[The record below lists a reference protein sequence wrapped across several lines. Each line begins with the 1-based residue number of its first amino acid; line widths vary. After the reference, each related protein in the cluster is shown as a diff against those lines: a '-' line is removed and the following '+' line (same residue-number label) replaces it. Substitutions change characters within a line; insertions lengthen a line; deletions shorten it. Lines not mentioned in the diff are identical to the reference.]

1 MSTAKC
7 KPAELL
13 RQKLIK
19 LSLEIEDRTTSID
32 LINKEIQKEDEA
44 YTLLESEQTDRSN
57 VELESIA
64 AQHKSER
71 EEVLQQIH
79 NSIAIKKEL
88 AGKVQSFV
96 DEKRQQEAEAAEAIN
111 SIRRANQSAISSALE
126 SFRGAETSRTDTFLA
141 QEANK
146 IKQQT
151 IKALE
156 PEVRRIMELHRDAI
170 GAMKRAEE
178 EEEQEIITS
187 TLNAIFQQMIESF
200 RRESKQEHDRHIA
213 EIQDAYNE
221 RSSALYDEHTIAVS
235 QLRHQISLS
244 KESQRN
250 QHNERL
256 RQLSDRNSS
265 EVLAARSEAEGRLSQ
280 LRRQHEQEVNAFK
293 AKSKEELQAISNDL
307 DQRKAEIEKDLHI
320 RMEQE
325 RSTRVQ
331 DAKSQLMHQR
341 DAKIEEMIR
350 TSETDLVRHERRVR
364 SETAKREKMARSEH
378 VREMERIR
386 GETRQHQEHLGSISN
401 DIKQL
406 QSRKVTLQKDLKSIE
421 DATETSRQLCKEI
434 QSNATEM
441 KTEWSEQQAAIKAEM
456 ESELK
461 RYGDR
466 NQRLNEQIAEV
477 TAQSKMNQTEHEER
491 MRSIADEHEKTLDEL
506 DAKARADLTALDERH
521 AEIAREL
528 EDMSTRVE
536 HQETMLLRYT
546 EDQKEDR
553 KEGKDAFDGND
564 TKEKVERTKKRGP
577 ARIRRVLKISARTTK
592 RDCTHSF

>member
-1 MSTAKC
+1 MSTTKC

-13 RQKLIK
+13 RQKLIN
-19 LSLEIEDRTTSID
+19 LSLEIEDRAKSID

-44 YTLLESEQTDRSN
+44 YTLLESEQTQRSN

-79 NSIAIKKEL
+79 NSIATKKEF

-96 DEKRQQEAEAAEAIN
+96 DDKRQKEAEAAEAIN
-111 SIRRANQSAISSALE
+111 SIRRANQSSISSALE

-141 QEANK
+141 EEANK

-170 GAMKRAEE
+170 GATKRAEE
-178 EEEQEIITS
+178 EEAQEITAA
-187 TLNAIFQQMIESF
+187 LNAICQQRIESF

-213 EIQDAYNE
+213 EMQDAYNE

-265 EVLAARSEAEGRLSQ
+265 ELLAARSEAEGRLSQ
-280 LRRQHEQEVNAFK
+280 LRRQHEQEVDAFK

-307 DQRKAEIEKDLHI
+307 DQRKADIQKDLRI
-320 RMEQE
+320 RMEQK

-331 DAKSQLMHQR
+331 VPKSQLMHQR
-341 DAKIEEMIR
+341 HANIEEMIR
-350 TSETDLVRHERRVR
+350 SSETDLVRHERRVR
-364 SETAKREKMARSEH
+364 NETDKREKMAKTEH

-401 DIKQL
+401 DIKEL
-406 QSRKVTLQKDLKSIE
+406 QSRKITLQKDLKSIE

-434 QSNATEM
+434 QSNVTEM
-441 KTEWSEQQAAIKAEM
+441 ETECSKQQTTIKAEM
-456 ESELK
+456 ETELK

-466 NQRLNEQIAEV
+466 IQLLNEQIAEV
-477 TAQSKMNQTEHEER
+477 TEQSKMDQTQHEER

-521 AEIAREL
+521 AEIAREV

-553 KEGKDAFDGND
+553 KEGEDAFDGND
-564 TKEKVERTKKRGP
+564 TKEKVERSKKRGP
-577 ARIRRVLKISARTTK
+577 ARIRRVLKNISRNNKA
-592 RDCTHSF
+592 

>member
-1 MSTAKC
+1 MTITKC

-32 LINKEIQKEDEA
+32 LIIKEIQKEDEA
-44 YTLLESEQTDRSN
+44 YNLLESEQTERSN
-57 VELESIA
+57 TELQSIA

-79 NSIAIKKEL
+79 NSIAIKKEM
-88 AGKVQSFV
+88 AGKVQSLI
-96 DEKRQQEAEAAEAIN
+96 DDKRHQEAEATEAID

-126 SFRGAETSRTDTFLA
+126 SFRSAETSRTDTFLA

-178 EEEQEIITS
+178 EEAQEIAS
-187 TLNAIFQQMIESF
+187 TLNVICQQRIESF
-200 RRESKQEHDRHIA
+200 RNEAKQEHDRHVA

-235 QLRHQISLS
+235 HLRDQISLS

-250 QHNERL
+250 QQNERL
-256 RQLSDRNSS
+256 RQLSERHSS
-265 EVLAARSEAEGRLSQ
+265 ELVEARSEAEGRLFQ
-280 LRRQHEQEVNAFK
+280 LRRQHEQEVDAFK
-293 AKSKEELQAISNDL
+293 AKTKEELQAITNDL
-307 DQRKAEIEKDLHI
+307 DQHKAEIEKNLRI

-325 RSTRVQ
+325 RSARVQ
-331 DAKSQLMHQR
+331 EAESQLMYQR

-350 TSETDLVRHERRVR
+350 SSETDLVHHERRIR
-364 SETAKREKMARSEH
+364 GDTDKLEKMTRREH
-378 VREMERIR
+378 FHEMERIR

-406 QSRKVTLQKDLKSIE
+406 QSRKAMLQKDLKSVE
-421 DATETSRQLCKEI
+421 DATETSRQLRKDI
-434 QSNATEM
+434 QSKVTEM
-441 KTEWSEQQAAIKAEM
+441 KTVLSNSQAAIKAET
-456 ESELK
+456 ETELK
-461 RYGDR
+461 RYRDR
-466 NQRLNEQIAEV
+466 IQRLNVQFAEV
-477 TAQSKMNQTEHEER
+477 TERSRMDQTQHEER
-491 MRSIADEHEKTLDEL
+491 LRSITDGHEKTLDEL
-506 DAKARADLTALDERH
+506 DAKARADLAALDGRH

-536 HQETMLLRYT
+536 HQETILLRYT
-546 EDQKEDR
+546 KDQKEDR
-553 KEGKDAFDGND
+553 TEGEIGPDGND

-577 ARIRRVLKISARTTK
+577 ARIRRVLKNISRNNK
-592 RDCTHSF
+592 V